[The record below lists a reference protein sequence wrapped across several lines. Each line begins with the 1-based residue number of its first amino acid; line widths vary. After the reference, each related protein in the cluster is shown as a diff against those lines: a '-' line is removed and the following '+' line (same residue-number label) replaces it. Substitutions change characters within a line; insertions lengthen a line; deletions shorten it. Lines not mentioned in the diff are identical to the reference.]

1 MDFELTEMQQMIR
14 DTAREIGEEIIKPN
28 RARWDEE
35 EEFPMEAIKAL
46 GEADMLG
53 IYIPEEYGGMGGARW
68 ICASPSRN

>member
-35 EEFPMEAIKAL
+35 EEFPWK
-46 GEADMLG
+46 
-53 IYIPEEYGGMGGARW
+53 
-68 ICASPSRN
+68 PSRRWARPTCW